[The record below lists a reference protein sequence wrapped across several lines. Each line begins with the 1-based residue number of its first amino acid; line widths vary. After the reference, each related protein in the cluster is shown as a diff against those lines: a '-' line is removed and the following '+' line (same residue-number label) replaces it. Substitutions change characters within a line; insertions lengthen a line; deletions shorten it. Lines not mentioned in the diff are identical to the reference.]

1 MANKI
6 YTNGKIKRA
15 ILAAIAMV
23 TLFTSVAA
31 PASKVFADEQPEII
45 EVQGMNEDI
54 TKGLIHAS
62 VGKIPVIG
70 SFAQVFTDAI
80 FGEIFGGKSDMDEL
94 KARFDHMELLIKGEA
109 QTILKTLY
117 DNKFDDFNKDIT
129 NLRGMTAGYLDDIDT
144 YINNPDFN
152 DVDKA
157 IAIGC
162 LFENRSSNLND
173 YLNIIETSCQYVAG
187 TPVVLKDHE
196 SIYVK
201 AYKSCC
207 DKEKEKS
214 ALGGEAAAKA
224 AGYVNEVNTILESA
238 QKVEAMVLNAKME
251 LAQRISEMDEDQLKA
266 LKAEYSDR
274 SKQLALIS
282 EAADPKHA
290 ALDTWQRT
298 AKKIKDENYLLF
310 DIDNPNSVVSRYNKM
325 VDGYRFCYIL
335 SSDYSTRPATITYI
349 PLSSEMVLTDAWEQ
363 GLEETIRY
371 HVKDGALC
379 GKRIVTDNLSKFYKS
394 SGLTTE
400 QINDIAQAMD
410 SSAKL
415 FHPKHRD
422 CSLLESM
429 HYYGFNIDELV
440 REYTSKK
447 YKGSLKEELS
457 DYEMRY
463 MSRPQILS
471 CVRVKDS
478 GKCYTEGYD
487 IYQCAFANNLVF
499 FCWSPEEARDYPLGC
514 FLRFQ
519 KGEMPADPWQG
530 FVSTADEIDALSN
543 DLSVEMVDALTINGA
558 EFEDTETEDVNEV
571 NDGSIVITVED
582 GMISGENEGYA
593 WEVAGDG
600 TILLNEG
607 EFRFKG
613 TLEGRNIQVMRNATI
628 LSGTF
633 ENCEIAYEEGA
644 VIAAE
649 VELINTNLVNM
660 YEEVEEY
667 NEEEIENEEFE
678 DITEN
683 EEEISEESE
692 ETEDIEVIEENEE
705 VPEIIEEDPVII
717 EETPVEIV
725 Y

>member
-1 MANKI
+1 MKKNI
-6 YTNGKIKRA
+6 YVTGKIKRA
-15 ILAAIAMV
+15 ILAAMAMV

-31 PASKVFADEQPEII
+31 PATKVFADEQPEVI

-109 QTILKTLY
+109 QAILKTLY
-117 DNKFDDFNKDIT
+117 DNKFDDFNKDMT
-129 NLRGMTAGYLDDIDT
+129 NLRGMTKDYLDDIET
-144 YINNPDFN
+144 YMNNPDLN

-173 YLNIIETSCQYVAG
+173 YSNIIETSCQYVAG

-224 AGYVNEVNTILESA
+224 AGYVNEVNTILDSA

-251 LAQRISEMDEDQLKA
+251 LAQRISEMDESQLQA

-282 EAADPKHA
+282 EAADPKHT
-290 ALDTWQRT
+290 ALDTWQKT

-310 DIDNPNSVVSRYNKM
+310 DFENPNSVVSRYNKM

-335 SSDYSTRPATITYI
+335 KSDYSTRPATITYI

-363 GLEETIRY
+363 GLEKTIQY
-371 HVKDGALC
+371 HAKEGALC

-447 YKGSLKEELS
+447 YRGSLKEELS

-463 MSRPQILS
+463 MSRPQIVS

-487 IYQCAFANNLVF
+487 IYKCAFANNLVF

-613 TLEGRNIQVMRNATI
+613 TVEDRNIQVMNGATI

-633 ENCEIAYEEGA
+633 ENCEIAYEEGS

-692 ETEDIEVIEENEE
+692 GTEDVEVIEENEE
-705 VPEIIEEDPVII
+705 VPEIIEEA
-717 EETPVEIV
+717 PVEIV